1 MGLLKFYS
9 DNMQVLIENVNIINP
24 GEDVKTH
31 QNILIEDNLIKRI
44 SQDKLSTKSDVKI
57 IDGED
62 NYLLPGFIDCHTH
75 IFAKGF
81 HKEENMVN
89 PLGIHFYNAVPH
101 SLQTINAGVTTIRDC
116 GSADLSFKLAQ
127 QRKLFTAPKV
137 HLSVA
142 PLVMTGGHFD
152 LLLSSGWDMEIM
164 YPGFPKGRCD
174 GVEEVLK
181 KTREVKRAGADF
193 IKVMASGGVL
203 TTNTSP
209 KFAQFNKKELKT
221 IVNEASAN
229 DMKVS
234 AHCHSLKGMNNC
246 IDAGVSSIEHG
257 TFIDKKTSSR
267 MVKKGT
273 SLVPT
278 LLVHQFLYKNGF
290 PKWDNYAA
298 EKTAKLKEIVK
309 IHKENISAAYELG
322 VNILMGTDSGVIP
335 HGHNL
340 EELVHLTDIGMSES
354 EAIASGTLKAAEF
367 LGYYDLGQ
375 IKENYIAD
383 LILVNSNPLDD
394 ISILSD
400 NDNILTVMQDGIV
413 VK

>member
-1 MGLLKFYS
+1 
-9 DNMQVLIENVNIINP
+9 MQTLIENVNVVNP
-24 GEDVKTH
+24 FEEVKTSMSV
-31 QNILIEDNLIKRI
+31 LIEDNLIKEI
-44 SQDKLSTKSDVKI
+44 SPSVNTKANVNV
-57 IDGED
+57 IDGQD
-62 NYLLPGFIDCHTH
+62 NYLLSGFIDCHAH

-81 HKEENMVN
+81 HKEENMAN

-101 SLQTINAGVTTIRDC
+101 ALQTINAGVTSIRDC

-127 QRKLFTAPKV
+127 QRKLFIAPKV
-137 HLSVA
+137 YLSIT

-152 LLLSSGWDMEIM
+152 LLLPSGFDMEII

-209 KFAQFNKKELKT
+209 EFAQFNKKELKT
-221 IVNEASAN
+221 IVNEAKTN

-234 AHCHSLKGMNNC
+234 AHCHSLKGMDNC
-246 IDAGVSSIEHG
+246 IDAGFSSIEHG
-257 TFIDKKTSSR
+257 TFIDKKTAQR
-267 MVKKGT
+267 MAEKNV

-290 PKWDNYAA
+290 PDWDSYAE

-309 IHKENISAAYELG
+309 VHKENVACAYEQG

-340 EELVHLTDIGMSES
+340 EELTHLVDIGMSED
-354 EAIASGTLKAAEF
+354 EAVASGTVKAAQF
-367 LGYYDLGQ
+367 LNQDNLGLVR
-375 IKENYIAD
+375 KNYIAD

-394 ISILSD
+394 VSVLSD
-400 NDNILTVMQDGIV
+400 NDNILKVFQDGIE
-413 VK
+413 VKN

>member
-1 MGLLKFYS
+1 
-9 DNMQVLIENVNIINP
+9 MQTLIENVNIVNP
-24 GEDVKTH
+24 FEEVKTN
-31 QNILIEDNLIKRI
+31 QNVLIEGNVIKEVTSGKIKADN
-44 SQDKLSTKSDVKI
+44 V

-62 NYLLPGFIDCHTH
+62 NYLLSGFIDCHTH

-81 HKEENMVN
+81 HKEENMAN
-89 PLGIHFYNAVPH
+89 PLGLHFYNAVPH

-127 QRKLFTAPKV
+127 QRKLFTAPKI
-137 HLSVA
+137 HLSIT

-152 LLLSSGWDMEIM
+152 LLLPSGWDMEII

-181 KTREVKRAGADF
+181 KTREVRRAGADF

-209 KFAQFNKKELKT
+209 EFAQFNKKELKT
-221 IVNEASAN
+221 IVNEAKATN
-229 DMKVS
+229 MKVS

-246 IDAGVSSIEHG
+246 IDAGFSSIEHG
-257 TFIDKKTSSR
+257 TFIDRKTSQK
-267 MVKKGT
+267 MAEKNV
-273 SLVPT
+273 SLVAT
-278 LLVHQFLYKNGF
+278 LLVHQFLAKNGF
-290 PKWDNYAA
+290 PAWDSYAT

-309 IHKENISAAYELG
+309 VHKENISVAYEEG

-340 EELVHLTDIGMSES
+340 EELTHLTDIGMSAD
-354 EAIASGTLKAAEF
+354 EAIAAGTVRAAEF
-367 LGYYDLGQ
+367 LGFDNLGLV
-375 IKENYIAD
+375 KENYTAD

-394 ISILSD
+394 VSVLSN
-400 NDNILTVMQDGIV
+400 NDNILKVIQDGFV

>member
-1 MGLLKFYS
+1 
-9 DNMQVLIENVNIINP
+9 MQTLIENVNIVNP
-24 GEDVKTH
+24 FEEVETH
-31 QNILIEDNLIKRI
+31 KNVLIEDNIIREI
-44 SQDKLSTKSDVKI
+44 SSSKISTKQDVDV
-57 IDGED
+57 IDGDD
-62 NYLLPGFIDCHTH
+62 NYLLSGFIDCHTH

-81 HKEENMVN
+81 HKEENMAN

-101 SLQTINAGVTTIRDC
+101 ATQTINAGVTTIRDC

-127 QRKLFTAPKV
+127 QRKLFIAPKV
-137 HLSVA
+137 HLSIT

-152 LLLSSGWDMEIM
+152 LFLPSGWDMEII

-174 GVEEVLK
+174 GIEEVLK

-203 TTNTSP
+203 TTNSSP
-209 KFAQFNKKELKT
+209 EFAQFNKKELKT
-221 IVNEASAN
+221 IVCEASAN

-246 IDAGVSSIEHG
+246 IDAGFSSIEHG
-257 TFIDKKTSSR
+257 TFIDRKTAQK
-267 MVKKGT
+267 MVKKDV

-290 PKWDNYAA
+290 PAWDNYAD
-298 EKTAKLKEIVK
+298 EKTEKLKEIVK
-309 IHKENISAAYELG
+309 VHKENISVAYEEG

-340 EELVHLTDIGMSES
+340 EELIHLTDIGMSED
-354 EAIASGTLKAAEF
+354 EAIASGTIRAAEF
-367 LGYYDLGQ
+367 LGKDNLGLV
-375 IKENYIAD
+375 KENYCAD
-383 LILVNSNPLDD
+383 LILTNANPLED

-400 NDNILTVMQDGIV
+400 NDNILTVLHDGVV

>member
-1 MGLLKFYS
+1 
-9 DNMQVLIENVNIINP
+9 MQTLIENVNIINP
-24 GEDVKTH
+24 LEEMESSK
-31 QNILIEDNLIKRI
+31 NILIENNII
-44 SQDKLSTKSDVKI
+44 SEISSSKISTRENADI

-62 NYLLPGFIDCHTH
+62 KFLLPGFIDCHTH

-81 HKEENMVN
+81 HKEENMAN

-101 SLQTINAGVTTIRDC
+101 ALQTINAGVTSIRDC

-127 QRKLFTAPKV
+127 QRKLFKAPKIY
-137 HLSVA
+137 LSIT

-152 LLLSSGWDMEIM
+152 LLLPSGWDMEIM

-193 IKVMASGGVL
+193 IKVMCSGGVL

-209 KFAQFNKKELKT
+209 EFAQFNKKELKT
-221 IVNEASAN
+221 IVHEAQAN
-229 DMKVS
+229 DLKVS

-246 IDAGVSSIEHG
+246 IDSGFSSIEHG
-257 TFIDKKTSSR
+257 TFIDRKTAQK
-267 MVKKGT
+267 MVENNV

-278 LLVHQFLYKNGF
+278 LLVHQFLYENGF
-290 PKWDNYAA
+290 PAWDNYAA

-309 IHKENISAAYELG
+309 VHKENISAAYDEG

-340 EELVHLTDIGMSES
+340 EELVHLTDIGMSPS
-354 EAIASGTLKAAEF
+354 QAIASGTVKAAEYLNQNN
-367 LGYYDLGQ
+367 LGLV
-375 IKENYIAD
+375 KENYIAD

-394 ISILSD
+394 ISVLSD
-400 NDNILTVMQDGIV
+400 NDNILTVIQDGV
-413 VK
+413 TVK

>member
-1 MGLLKFYS
+1 
-9 DNMQVLIENVNIINP
+9 MQTLIENVNIINP
-24 GEDVKTH
+24 FEEIKTN
-31 QNILIEDNLIKRI
+31 QNVLIENNLIKEI
-44 SQDKLSTKSDVKI
+44 SSQKINANANI
-57 IDGED
+57 IDGDD
-62 NYLLPGFIDCHTH
+62 NYLLSGFIDCHTH

-81 HKEENMVN
+81 HKQENMAN
-89 PLGIHFYNAVPH
+89 PLGLHFYNAVPH

-116 GSADLSFKLAQ
+116 GSADLSFKMAQ
-127 QRKLFTAPKV
+127 QQKLFTAPKI
-137 HLSVA
+137 HLSIT

-152 LLLSSGWDMEIM
+152 LLLPSGWDMEII

-203 TTNTSP
+203 TTNSSP
-209 KFAQFNKKELKT
+209 EFAQFNKKELKT
-221 IVNEASAN
+221 IVCEAKAN

-246 IDAGVSSIEHG
+246 IDAGFSSIEHG
-257 TFIDKKTSSR
+257 TFIDKKTSKR
-267 MVKKGT
+267 MVEKDV

-278 LLVHQFLYKNGF
+278 LLVHQFLYENGF
-290 PKWDNYAA
+290 PEWDSYAD
-298 EKTAKLKEIVK
+298 EKTEKLKEIVK
-309 IHKENISAAYELG
+309 VHKENIRVAYEQG
-322 VNILMGTDSGVIP
+322 VNILMGADSGVIP

-340 EELVHLTDIGMSES
+340 EELKHLTDIGMSEA
-354 EAIASGTLKAAEF
+354 EAIAAGTVRAAEF
-367 LGYYDLGQ
+367 LGFDNLGLVR
-375 IKENYIAD
+375 KNYVAD

-394 ISILSD
+394 ITCLSD
-400 NDNILTVMQDGIV
+400 NDNILRVIQDGYM

>member
-1 MGLLKFYS
+1 
-9 DNMQVLIENVNIINP
+9 MQTLIENVNIITP
-24 GEDVKTH
+24 GEDIKTH
-31 QNILIEDNLIKRI
+31 QNVLIEDNLIKTITHDKI
-44 SQDKLSTKSDVKI
+44 SNDCMV

-81 HKEENMVN
+81 HKEENMAN

-101 SLQTINAGVTTIRDC
+101 SKQTINAGVTTIRDC

-127 QRKLFTAPKV
+127 QRKLFIAPKI
-137 HLSVA
+137 HLSIT

-152 LLLSSGWDMEIM
+152 LFLPSGWDMEIM

-193 IKVMASGGVL
+193 IKVMCSGGVL

-209 KFAQFNKKELKT
+209 NFAQFNKKELKT
-221 IVNEASAN
+221 IVSEARSSN
-229 DMKVS
+229 MKVS
-234 AHCHSLKGMNNC
+234 AHCHSLEGINNC
-246 IDAGVSSIEHG
+246 IKAGFSSIEHA
-257 TFIDKKTSSR
+257 TFIDKKAAGK
-267 MVKKGT
+267 MAKNNV

-290 PKWDNYAA
+290 PAWDNYAS

-309 IHKENISAAYELG
+309 VHKENIAVAYQEG

-340 EELVHLTDIGMSES
+340 EELVHLTDIGMSET
-354 EAIASGTLKAAEF
+354 EAIASGTIKAAEF
-367 LGYYDLGQ
+367 LGQDNIGQ
-375 IKENYIAD
+375 VKKNHVAD

-394 ISILSD
+394 ISVLSN
-400 NDNILTVMQDGIV
+400 NDNILNVFQDGV
-413 VK
+413 LVK

>member
-1 MGLLKFYS
+1 
-9 DNMQVLIENVNIINP
+9 MQTLIENVNIVNP
-24 GEDVKTH
+24 FEEVKTN
-31 QNILIEDNLIKRI
+31 QNVLIEGNVIKEVTSGKIKADN
-44 SQDKLSTKSDVKI
+44 V

-62 NYLLPGFIDCHTH
+62 NYLLSGFIDCHTH

-81 HKEENMVN
+81 HKEENMAN
-89 PLGIHFYNAVPH
+89 PLGLHFYNAVPH

-127 QRKLFTAPKV
+127 QRKLFTAPKI
-137 HLSVA
+137 HLSIT

-152 LLLSSGWDMEIM
+152 LLLPSGWDMEII

-181 KTREVKRAGADF
+181 KTREVRRAGADF

-209 KFAQFNKKELKT
+209 EFAQFNKKELKT
-221 IVNEASAN
+221 IVNEAKATN
-229 DMKVS
+229 MKVS

-246 IDAGVSSIEHG
+246 IDAGFSSIEHG
-257 TFIDKKTSSR
+257 TFIDRKTSQK
-267 MVKKGT
+267 MAEKNV
-273 SLVPT
+273 SLVAT
-278 LLVHQFLYKNGF
+278 LLVHQFLAKNGF
-290 PKWDNYAA
+290 PAWDSYAT

-309 IHKENISAAYELG
+309 VHKENISVAYEEG

-340 EELVHLTDIGMSES
+340 EELTHLTDIGMSAD
-354 EAIASGTLKAAEF
+354 EAIAAGTVNAAEF
-367 LGYYDLGQ
+367 LGFDNLGLV
-375 IKENYIAD
+375 KENYTAD

-394 ISILSD
+394 VSVLSN
-400 NDNILTVMQDGIV
+400 NDNILKVIQDGFV

>member
-1 MGLLKFYS
+1 
-9 DNMQVLIENVNIINP
+9 MQTLIENVNIVNP
-24 GEDVKTH
+24 FEEVKTN
-31 QNILIEDNLIKRI
+31 QNVLIEDNLIKEI
-44 SQDKLSTKSDVKI
+44 SSDNIKADNVI
-57 IDGED
+57 YGED
-62 NYLLPGFIDCHTH
+62 NYLLSGFIDCHTH

-81 HKEENMVN
+81 HKEENMAN
-89 PLGIHFYNAVPH
+89 PLGLHFYNAVPH

-127 QRKLFTAPKV
+127 QRKLFTAPKI
-137 HLSVA
+137 HLSIT

-152 LLLSSGWDMEIM
+152 LLLPSGWDMEII

-193 IKVMASGGVL
+193 IKVMCSGGVL
-203 TTNTSP
+203 TTNSSP
-209 KFAQFNKKELKT
+209 EFAQFNKKELKT
-221 IVNEASAN
+221 IVCEAKAN

-246 IDAGVSSIEHG
+246 IDAGFSSIEHG
-257 TFIDKKTSSR
+257 TFIDRKTSKR
-267 MVKKGT
+267 MVENNV

-278 LLVHQFLYKNGF
+278 LLVHQYLYENGF
-290 PKWDNYAA
+290 PAWDNYAE
-298 EKTAKLKEIVK
+298 EKTEKLKEIVK
-309 IHKENISAAYELG
+309 VHKENIQVAYEEG

-340 EELVHLTDIGMSES
+340 EELIHLTDIGMSEE
-354 EAIASGTLKAAEF
+354 EAIASGTVRAAEF
-367 LGYYDLGQ
+367 LGFDNLGLV
-375 IKENYIAD
+375 KENYVAD
-383 LILVNSNPLDD
+383 LTLVNSNPLED
-394 ISILSD
+394 ISVLSD
-400 NDNILTVMQDGIV
+400 NSNILKVIQDGLV

>member
-1 MGLLKFYS
+1 
-9 DNMQVLIENVNIINP
+9 MQTLIENVNIVNP
-24 GEDVKTH
+24 FEEVKTN
-31 QNILIEDNLIKRI
+31 QNVLIEDNLIKDI
-44 SQDKLSTKSDVKI
+44 SSSKI
-57 IDGED
+57 KADNVIDGED
-62 NYLLPGFIDCHTH
+62 NYLLAGFIDCHTH

-81 HKEENMVN
+81 HKEENMAN
-89 PLGIHFYNAVPH
+89 PLGLHFYNAVPH
-101 SLQTINAGVTTIRDC
+101 ALQTVNAGVTTIRDC

-127 QRKLFTAPKV
+127 QKKLFTAPKIL
-137 HLSVA
+137 LSIT
-142 PLVMTGGHFD
+142 PLVMTGCHFD
-152 LLLSSGWDMEIM
+152 LLSPSGWDMEII

-209 KFAQFNKKELKT
+209 EFAQFNKKELKT
-221 IVNEASAN
+221 IVNEAKATN
-229 DMKVS
+229 MKVS

-246 IDAGVSSIEHG
+246 IDAGFSSIEHG
-257 TFIDKKTSSR
+257 TFIDRKTSQK
-267 MVKKGT
+267 MADKNV
-273 SLVPT
+273 SLVAT
-278 LLVHQFLYKNGF
+278 LLVHQFLAKNGF
-290 PKWDNYAA
+290 PKWDSYAA

-309 IHKENISAAYELG
+309 DHKENISAAYEES

-340 EELVHLTDIGMSES
+340 EELIHLTDIGMSAD
-354 EAIASGTLKAAEF
+354 EAISSGTVKAAEF
-367 LGYYDLGQ
+367 LGFDNLGLVR
-375 IKENYIAD
+375 KNYIAD

-394 ISILSD
+394 VSVLSN
-400 NDNILTVMQDGIV
+400 NDNILNVIQDGLV

>member
-1 MGLLKFYS
+1 
-9 DNMQVLIENVNIINP
+9 MQTLIENVNILNP
-24 GEDVKTH
+24 CEEIQTSMSV
-31 QNILIEDNLIKRI
+31 LIEDNLIKEI
-44 SQDKLSTKSDVKI
+44 SRSVNTKANVNV
-57 IDGED
+57 IDGDD

-81 HKEENMVN
+81 HKQENMAN

-101 SLQTINAGVTTIRDC
+101 SLQTLNAGVTSIRDC

-127 QRKLFTAPKV
+127 QRKLFLAPKV
-137 HLSVA
+137 YLSIT

-152 LLLSSGWDMEIM
+152 LLLPSGFDMEII

-193 IKVMASGGVL
+193 IKVMCSGGVL

-209 KFAQFNKKELKT
+209 EFAQFNKKELKT
-221 IVNEASAN
+221 IVCEAKAN

-246 IDAGVSSIEHG
+246 IDAGFSSIEHG
-257 TFIDKKTSSR
+257 TFIDRKTSKR
-267 MVKKGT
+267 MVENNV

-290 PKWDNYAA
+290 PSWDSYAS

-309 IHKENISAAYELG
+309 VHKENISVAYDEG

-335 HGHNL
+335 HGHNV
-340 EELVHLTDIGMSES
+340 EELGHLIDIGMSED
-354 EAIASGTLKAAEF
+354 EALSSGTVKAAEF
-367 LGYYDLGQ
+367 LGQDNLGLV
-375 IKENYIAD
+375 KENYVAD

-394 ISILSD
+394 ISILSV
-400 NDNILTVMQDGIV
+400 NDNILKVMQDGVIV
-413 VK
+413 K

>member
-1 MGLLKFYS
+1 
-9 DNMQVLIENVNIINP
+9 MQTLIENVNIINP
-24 GEDVKTH
+24 FEEIKTN
-31 QNILIEDNLIKRI
+31 QNVLIENNLIKEI
-44 SQDKLSTKSDVKI
+44 SSQKINANANI
-57 IDGED
+57 IDGDD
-62 NYLLPGFIDCHTH
+62 NYLLSGFIDCHTH

-81 HKEENMVN
+81 HKQENMAN
-89 PLGIHFYNAVPH
+89 PLGLHFYNAVPH

-116 GSADLSFKLAQ
+116 GSADLSFKMAQ
-127 QRKLFTAPKV
+127 QQKLFTAPKI
-137 HLSVA
+137 HLSIT

-152 LLLSSGWDMEIM
+152 LLLPSGWDMEII

-203 TTNTSP
+203 TTNSSP
-209 KFAQFNKKELKT
+209 EFAQFNKKELKT
-221 IVNEASAN
+221 IVCEAKAN

-246 IDAGVSSIEHG
+246 IDAGFSSIEHG
-257 TFIDKKTSSR
+257 TFIDKKTSKR
-267 MVKKGT
+267 MVEKDV

-278 LLVHQFLYKNGF
+278 LLVHQFLYENGF
-290 PKWDNYAA
+290 PEWDSYAD
-298 EKTAKLKEIVK
+298 EKTEKLKEIVK
-309 IHKENISAAYELG
+309 VHKENIQVAYEQG

-340 EELVHLTDIGMSES
+340 EELKHLTDVGMSEA
-354 EAIASGTLKAAEF
+354 EAIAAGTVRAAEF
-367 LGYYDLGQ
+367 LGFDNLGLVR
-375 IKENYIAD
+375 KNYVAD

-394 ISILSD
+394 IACLSD
-400 NDNILTVMQDGIV
+400 NDNILRVIQDGYV

>member
-1 MGLLKFYS
+1 
-9 DNMQVLIENVNIINP
+9 MQTLIENVNVINP
-24 GEDVKTH
+24 CEDLKTH
-31 QNILIEDNLIKRI
+31 QNVLVEGNLIKEI
-44 SQDKLSTKSDVKI
+44 SSDKIATKSDVNVI
-57 IDGED
+57 EGED

-81 HKEENMVN
+81 HKEENMAN

-127 QRKLFTAPKV
+127 QRGLFTAPKI
-137 HLSVA
+137 HLSIT

-152 LLLSSGWDMEIM
+152 LLLPSGWDMEIM

-174 GVEEVLK
+174 GIEEVLK

-193 IKVMASGGVL
+193 IKVMCSGGVL
-203 TTNTSP
+203 TTNSSP
-209 KFAQFNKKELKT
+209 EFAQFNKKELKT
-221 IVNEASAN
+221 IVCEAKAN

-246 IDAGVSSIEHG
+246 IDAGFSSIEHG
-257 TFIDKKTSSR
+257 TFIDKKTACR
-267 MVKKGT
+267 MAENDV

-278 LLVHQFLYKNGF
+278 LLVHQFLYNNGF
-290 PKWDNYAA
+290 PAWDNYAE
-298 EKTAKLKEIVK
+298 EKSAKLKEIVK
-309 IHKENISAAYELG
+309 VHKENISVAYEQG

-340 EELVHLTDIGMSES
+340 EELVHLTDIGMSED
-354 EAIASGTLKAAEF
+354 EAIASGTFKAAEF
-367 LGYYDLGQ
+367 LGKDDLGI
-375 IKENYIAD
+375 IKENYVAD

-400 NDNILTVMQDGIV
+400 NDNVLNVMQDGKL